1 MMEDVLPET
10 MPGLNLKGALARLGI
25 PALVFKAILLKFLET
40 NSIKV
45 TAIEQELAAGRL
57 DALSRFAH
65 GLKGSS
71 GSIGAESLYDAA
83 MAVDKSIRAGGGQEE
98 VAPLV
103 TVLLAELEIV
113 LDSLRALE

>member
-10 MPGLNLKGALARLGI
+10 MVGLNLKGALARLGL
-25 PALVFKAILLKFLET
+25 PALVFKSILLKFLET

-45 TAIEQELAAGRL
+45 AAIEQELAAGRL
-57 DALSRFAH
+57 EALSRLAH

-71 GSIGAESLYDAA
+71 GSIGAETLYDAA
-83 MAVDKSIRAGGGQEE
+83 MAVDNTIRAGGELEE
-98 VAPLV
+98 VASLV

-113 LDSLRALE
+113 LGSLRALE